1 MAKTFLV
8 GKGVN
13 QDGQGVVRLTHIWG
27 IDLAGVASEDHL
39 GTVANAGE
47 DGLQR
52 CWLQVL
58 RFVNHHNLAMQ

>member
-1 MAKTFLV
+1 MAKAFLV

-13 QDGQGVVRLTHIWG
+13 EDGQGVVRLTHIRS
-27 IDLAGVASEDHL
+27 INLAGVASEDHF
-39 GTVANAGE
+39 GAVANTGE

-58 RFVNHHNLAMQ
+58 GFVNHHNLAMQ